1 MPLSDRDQ
9 DVLLSHVEK
18 ELDDDVLGRAGRDGG
33 GLLHRVVEVFDG
45 RDVATPRTATTV
57 LKQQLASVGTV
68 VDEDIVDGLGG
79 HGGLLSTRV

>member
-18 ELDDDVLGRAGRDGG
+18 ELDDDVLGRAVRDGG
-33 GLLHRVVEVFDG
+33 GLLHRTVKLLG
-45 RDVATPRTATTV
+45 RRDIPAPRAVAV
-57 LKQQLASVGTV
+57 LEQQLAAVGTV